1 MLQISEVPSLTRIV
15 VVWNHQLVPP
25 PHVES
30 WPKISKP
37 LKVETIITDQWRAVL
52 KYQNYLGRG
61 SIFFLKHALI
71 PALPVERR
79 PKLHDH

>member
-37 LKVETIITDQWRAVL
+37 LKVGTIPISGAVVL
-52 KYQNYLGRG
+52 NVSKHLGKG
-61 SIFFLKHALI
+61 PFSF
-71 PALPVERR
+71 
-79 PKLHDH
+79 